1 MNYRG
6 RTQTLATVPRI
17 FAGVALVAAGLVM
30 LAGWWLAI
38 TAWYVF
44 FGLWLVP
51 YRLIRR
57 GSRKRKMENMRHREL
72 LNTMQTGA
80 ATTSIPH
87 TGGSVVLP
95 PNPAPPAALE
105 GGGAQTQLPP
115 AE

>member
-1 MNYRG
+1 MDYRG
-6 RTQTLATVPRI
+6 RTQTLATAPRI

-38 TAWYVF
+38 TAWYFF

-57 GSRKRKMENMRHREL
+57 GSRKRKMENMRRREL